1 LLRHPLCPCPLTM
14 VSTRLMLLSLL
25 GDPSSG
31 QVEKHVIKRRTPDLY
46 LLVRQR
52 SLSDRDEDVGQF
64 SIIERDVDVSLVLEL
79 RSGYSRGE
87 RFEPVLT
94 RLSNHQCLLAS
105 VSVDQFVRGPGS
117 NYLSV
122 IYDGHCVC

>member
-1 LLRHPLCPCPLTM
+1 
-14 VSTRLMLLSLL
+14 MLLSLL
-25 GDPSSG
+25 GDPSSS

-46 LLVRQR
+46 LLVRQG

-87 RFEPVLT
+87 ELEPVLA
-94 RLSNHQCLLAS
+94 RFSNNERLLAS
-105 VSVDQFVRGPGS
+105 VGIDQLVRSSGG
-117 NYLSV
+117 N
-122 IYDGHCVC
+122 

>member
-1 LLRHPLCPCPLTM
+1 
-14 VSTRLMLLSLL
+14 MLLSLL

-31 QVEKHVIKRRTPDLY
+31 QVEKHVIKRRAPDLY

-64 SIIERDVDVSLVLEL
+64 SIIERDVDVSVVLEL

-87 RFEPVLT
+87 RVEAVLT
-94 RLSNHQCLLAS
+94 RLSNHQCLLAA
-105 VSVDQFVRGPGS
+105 VSVDQFVRVPGS
-117 NYLSV
+117 SRLA
-122 IYDGHCVC
+122 

>member
-1 LLRHPLCPCPLTM
+1 
-14 VSTRLMLLSLL
+14 MLLSLL

-31 QVEKHVIKRRTPDLY
+31 QVEKHVIKRRTPDLDF
-46 LLVRQR
+46 LVVQR

-79 RSGYSRGE
+79 RLGSSRRE
-87 RFEPVLT
+87 TLEPVLA

-105 VSVDQFVRGPGS
+105 VSVDQLVRGPGS

-122 IYDGHCVC
+122 IDDGDCVC